1 MSTEIQ
7 QIIVYRNPIEAAIW
21 NSMSSNPDVILYI
34 IIWMPL
40 TILIVALMF
49 NLFPRFATRNRRN
62 STPQLIVLG
71 VGCLISAVF
80 TYGILNFALI

>member
-34 IIWMPL
+34 AIWAVL
-40 TILIVALMF
+40 TIPIVTLMF

-62 STPQLIVLG
+62 SNQQLILLAI
-71 VGCLISAVF
+71 GCVISAVF

>member
-21 NSMSSNPDVILYI
+21 NSMSSNPDTILYI
-34 IIWMPL
+34 IIWVPL
-40 TILIVALMF
+40 TILIVAIMF
-49 NLFPRFATRNRRN
+49 NLFPRFAIHNRRN
-62 STPQLIVLG
+62 SNLQLIVLG